1 MASGPIFGSPREI
14 EWPRDALLRHFAVS
28 FRPPHGPD
36 HPRHWSV
43 ENNLHWV
50 TDMIFRD
57 DECRVRTDHATANL
71 PTVKQMALN
80 LIRRATERTPSA
92 YAARSPPGMVT
103 SSPAWLP
110 SESFTRFP
118 CRHPWRQSI
127 AARALPPR
135 RAQGRGPGRALVTR
149 DHEALLVRGNESI
162 YLSHGCV
169 HRLDNPGRSHSP
181 SSKYSPVAIL
191 ARTTSCGSKARTD
204 VDNPL
209 PVALVAGI
217 NGREGA
223 SLLDS
228 C

>member
-1 MASGPIFGSPREI
+1 VPRPDRSCDRQFAYGQADGTQSHPTSDGKDSI
-14 EWPRDALLRHFAVS
+14 RLRRKVA
-28 FRPPHGPD
+28 
-36 HPRHWSV
+36 
-43 ENNLHWV
+43 
-50 TDMIFRD
+50 
-57 DECRVRTDHATANL
+57 
-71 PTVKQMALN
+71 
-80 LIRRATERTPSA
+80 
-92 YAARSPPGMVT
+92 PGMVT
-103 SSPAWLP
+103 SSPAWSP
-110 SESFTRFP
+110 GESFTRFP

-149 DHEALLVRGNESI
+149 DHEALLVSI